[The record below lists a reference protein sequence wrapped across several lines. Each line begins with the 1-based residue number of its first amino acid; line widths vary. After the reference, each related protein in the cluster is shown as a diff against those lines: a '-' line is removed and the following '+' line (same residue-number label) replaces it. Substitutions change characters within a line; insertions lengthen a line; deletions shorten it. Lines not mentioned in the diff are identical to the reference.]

1 MLNIQRFVVNPFQEN
16 CYVIYDETKEA
27 VIIDCGAFYPEE
39 RSAIVKFIC
48 DNELSPRHLIAT
60 HFYGAY
66 VKAALATQ
74 LIVLYNATG
83 QYLTA

>member
-1 MLNIQRFVVNPFQEN
+1 MAREDKKGTL
-16 CYVIYDETKEA
+16 
-27 VIIDCGAFYPEE
+27 
-39 RSAIVKFIC
+39 
-48 DNELSPRHLIAT
+48 AT

-66 VKAALATQ
+66 VKTALATQ